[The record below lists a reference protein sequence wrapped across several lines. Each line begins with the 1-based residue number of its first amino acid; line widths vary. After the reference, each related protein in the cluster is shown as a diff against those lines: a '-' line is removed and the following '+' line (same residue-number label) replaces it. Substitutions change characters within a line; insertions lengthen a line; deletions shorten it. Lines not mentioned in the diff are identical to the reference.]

1 MYLPASFREERLDV
15 LHDVMRG
22 NSFATL
28 VTDGEQGPFATH
40 LPILLDASRG
50 PFGTLRAH
58 VARANPHW
66 QLFADGKPSLAMF
79 QGPHA
84 YISPSW
90 YVSTTGMVP
99 TWNYVAVHA
108 YGVARVVEDDAE
120 LRRLLIDTVSTFESG
135 LPQPWAID
143 PAGPTLQNMMR
154 GVVGFEI
161 PIDRL
166 EGKAKL
172 GQNRIDA
179 DRRGAINALISSPD
193 AGGAAVGELMRQ
205 ALEASARPAAPEKP

>member
-15 LHDVMRG
+15 LHDVIRR

-40 LPILLDASRG
+40 LPILLDATRG

-66 QLFADGKPSLAMF
+66 RLFASGKPSLAMF

-90 YVSTTGMVP
+90 YASTTGMVP

-108 YGVARVVEDDAE
+108 YGIARVIENDDE
-120 LRRLLIDTVSTFESG
+120 LRRLLIDTVGAYESSFAKPWTVE
-135 LPQPWAID
+135 PQ
-143 PAGPTLQNMMR
+143 TLQNMMR

-172 GQNRIDA
+172 GQNRTDP
-179 DRRGAINALISSPD
+179 DRRGAIDALSGSGD
-193 AGGAAVGELMRQ
+193 AGGAAVAELMRQ
-205 ALEASARPAAPEKP
+205 ALDGPDGAPDAKSP

>member
-28 VTDGEQGPFATH
+28 VTDGGQGPYATH
-40 LPILLDASRG
+40 LPILLDATRG
-50 PFGTLRAH
+50 HLGTLRAH
-58 VARANPHW
+58 VAKANPHW
-66 QLFADGKPSLAMF
+66 RLFASGKPSLAMF
-79 QGPHA
+79 EGPHA

-108 YGVARVVEDDAE
+108 YGVARIIEDDNE
-120 LRRLLIDTVSTFESG
+120 LQRLLIETVSTYESSFSNPWTVE
-135 LPQPWAID
+135 PQ
-143 PAGPTLQNMMR
+143 TLQNMMR

-172 GQNRIDA
+172 GQNRTDA
-179 DRRGAINALISSPD
+179 DRRGAVDALSTSDDP
-193 AGGAAVGELMRQ
+193 GGAAVAELMRR
-205 ALEASARPAAPEKP
+205 ALENGGGAGPPGKP

>member
-1 MYLPASFREERLDV
+1 MYVPASFSEERLDV
-15 LHDVMRG
+15 LHDVMRR

-28 VTDGEQGPFATH
+28 VTDGEQGPYATH
-40 LPILLDASRG
+40 LPILLATTAG
-50 PFGTLRAH
+50 QFGTLRAH
-58 VARANPHW
+58 VAKANPHW
-66 QLFADGKPSLAMF
+66 GLFNAGKTSLAIF

-90 YVSTTGMVP
+90 YVSTSGMVP

-108 YGVARVVEDDAE
+108 YGVARIIDDE
-120 LRRLLIDTVSTFESG
+120 NQLRQLLIETVTAYESSFEK
-135 LPQPWAID
+135 PWSAAAD
-143 PAGPTLQNMMR
+143 ALEKMMR

-172 GQNRIDA
+172 GQNRTDA
-179 DRRGAINALISSPD
+179 DRRGAIEGLSGSDDP
-193 AGGAAVGELMRQ
+193 GGAAVAELMRR
-205 ALEASARPAAPEKP
+205 ALKAAPQERI

>member
-1 MYLPASFREERLDV
+1 MYVPASFREERLDI
-15 LHDVMRG
+15 LHDVVRR

-28 VTDGEQGPFATH
+28 VTDDGEQGPFATH
-40 LPILLDASRG
+40 LPMLLDATRG

-58 VARANPHW
+58 VAKANPHW
-66 QLFADGKPSLAMF
+66 RLFASGKSSLAVF

-90 YVSTTGMVP
+90 YVSTAGMVP

-108 YGVARVVEDDAE
+108 YGIARVIENDDE
-120 LRRLLIDTVSTFESG
+120 LRRLLIETVDAYETGFAA
-135 LPQPWAID
+135 PWAAE
-143 PAGPTLQNMMR
+143 PQTLQSMMR

-161 PIDRL
+161 LIDRL

-172 GQNRIDA
+172 GQNRTDA
-179 DRRGAINALISSPD
+179 DRRGAINALSRSEDP
-193 AGGAAVGELMRQ
+193 GGAAVAHLMRRT
-205 ALEASARPAAPEKP
+205 LGDPSK